1 MIVGLA
7 GLPGGLGVAT
17 VFELAEHWCGS
28 ALQRLQQAREALVEF
43 DAQAERA
50 VRAVDAIAE
59 AKVDQSQ
66 LVAGLAWSGTLRPA
80 LEFGRRASVRLAYVE
95 LNAMQRAAVLAAGFG
110 EPGVADAPGDSAGL
124 LRELD
129 EVTRELADLAGGRKA
144 STGQDLPGMLKQL
157 RDAPEPPLS
166 APKEVPALY
175 IPSEKR
181 GARWKTALWTVG
193 ILFVVALFSKNI
205 LIWLLLIAA
214 IGFFAAGAFITSNF
228 DEEQTARKGREVRKA
243 ADLKRQVEQLD
254 TRARRILAMIG
265 LRMRNRLNEFSDAAQ
280 HRIGPLLNTVD
291 APEASSTPDLLRLRP
306 SQVSPPFVSYL
317 ASQLQATPDG
327 GFLRDPLGDCDE
339 LEIVVDSGDDGGR
352 VGRALARAALGVIR
366 PGSGRFMFIE
376 PGRLAEA
383 YRVFGALN
391 DTPATRLGERLYVT
405 HVSELDS
412 AVNALRTFVGR
423 TKEAMTRETGQ
434 RVTDGAPEDM
444 EIALQR
450 AVVVLDRTEESYWPE
465 KDRRRLQEYF
475 GEVRGLAQVS
485 AREGSVLLISLRRP
499 SPAEDA
505 APVSPVRGARLLTA
519 SGAGPA
525 SIAYMAAD
533 SASEVASAC
542 DRWAKAA
549 KKADST
555 LRQKGARLDWSDT
568 EASDTRYGIE
578 VEIGRHGAG
587 RPARLVLGRDGGHH
601 AICIGRTGSG
611 KTNLFH
617 VIVSNL
623 VRRYSPTELELYLL
637 DFKEGVE
644 FAVYADL
651 ALPHC
656 RAVAIDADRGFGL
669 SVLAHLR
676 RELNRRASVFKT
688 AGVGITSLERYEES
702 TGRNMPRIV
711 LLIDEFQ
718 VLLQGEKMAGVATGA
733 AAAALEDL
741 VRRGRSFGLHVILGS
756 QTLAGRELTPATLG
770 QLAVRIVLPCS
781 APDAAMLL
789 GDQAI
794 SSQLRAPGDAIVW
807 SAGQGD
813 VSDANLAKIFASN
826 LDDLP
831 ELAETSRAH
840 MIDAGDTP
848 TAPFVFRGSGQ
859 NDLTEVMPHLRALL
873 AETRDKTAA
882 LFAVGAPTAF
892 GERPAGVFE
901 SRRGRNLLFVHRA
914 EEARGSFFYSAL
926 ESFLTLSNDCH
937 VYVCDLEQARDFA
950 GGSMSA
956 ALAAAFGERVQV
968 IEPANL
974 EACLAQLAAR
984 KGGPRSL
991 LAIAGAGRS
1000 NLVRSPVL
1008 AKLLGEG
1015 PEQGLHVLATCDSV
1029 RNLERFIERSSLTEF
1044 GMRALGAA
1052 TGADSQR
1059 LLDSSDAETLTAEQ
1073 QYLLHDDAAVGRL
1086 VRLQVLTS
1094 SIERGDTRQGE
1105 LEAEDA

>member
-1 MIVGLA
+1 
-7 GLPGGLGVAT
+7 VAT
-17 VFELAEHWCGS
+17 VFELSELWCAA
-28 ALQRLQQAREALVEF
+28 ALQRLQQARETIVEF

-50 VRAVDAIAE
+50 VRVVGEIAGS
-59 AKVDQSQ
+59 KVDHT
-66 LVAGLAWSGTLRPA
+66 LLLEGLAWSDKLPPEV
-80 LEFGRRASVRLAYVE
+80 EFARQSNVRLTFIE
-95 LNAMQRAAVLAAGFG
+95 LDAMQRAAALAAVFG
-110 EPGVADAPGDSAGL
+110 EPGQIEAGG
-124 LRELD
+124 EA
-129 EVTRELADLAGGRKA
+129 ADLLKDLDAVNRDIADIAGSRTVSIGL
-144 STGQDLPGMLKQL
+144 DLPSTLKQL
-157 RDAPEPPLS
+157 RDAPEPVLA
-166 APKEVPALY
+166 APKETPALY
-175 IPSEKR
+175 IPSAKR
-181 GARWKTALWTVG
+181 GARWKTALWTLG
-193 ILFVVALFSKNI
+193 ILFVVAFFSKNI
-205 LIWLLLIAA
+205 LFWTLLIAA
-214 IGFFAAGAFITSNF
+214 LGFFAAGAFITSNF
-228 DEEQTARKGREVRKA
+228 DEEQATRRGREVRKA

-254 TRARRILAMIG
+254 TRARRILALMI
-265 LRMRNRLNEFSDAAQ
+265 LKMQNRLSEFSDTAERCVA
-280 HRIGPLLNTVD
+280 PLVNTARLPGD
-291 APEASSTPDLLRLRP
+291 SITPELIQLRP
-306 SQVSPPFVSYL
+306 SQVSTPLVSYL
-317 ASQLQATPDG
+317 SSQLHASPDG

-339 LEIVVDSGDDGGR
+339 LEVVVDSGIDGGR
-352 VGRALARAALGVIR
+352 VGRAMARAALGVIR

-412 AVNALRTFVGR
+412 AVSALRTFVGR
-423 TKEAMTRETGQ
+423 TKEAMTRETGR
-434 RVTDGAPEDM
+434 RVTDGTTEIR

-450 AVVVLDRTEESYWPE
+450 AVVVLDRTEEGYWPE
-465 KDRRRLQEYF
+465 KDQRRLHEYYS
-475 GEVRGLAQVS
+475 EVQGLAQVG
-485 AREGSVLLISLRRP
+485 AREGSVLLISLWRSSHGRAA
-499 SPAEDA
+499 SPG
-505 APVSPVRGARLLTA
+505 SSIRGARLVTA
-519 SGAGPA
+519 PEAGLP
-525 SIAYMAAD
+525 SINYMAAD
-533 SASEVASAC
+533 NASDVASVC
-542 DRWAKAA
+542 DRWAQAA
-549 KKADST
+549 KKADSP

-578 VEIGRHGAG
+578 VEIGLHGAG

-623 VRRYSPTELELYLL
+623 VRRYSPMELELYLL

-656 RAVAIDADRGFGL
+656 KAVAIDADRGFGL

-676 RELNRRASVFKT
+676 RELNRRANVFKA

-702 TGRNMPRIV
+702 TGLNMPRIV

-733 AAAALEDL
+733 SAAALEDL

-770 QLAVRIVLPCS
+770 QLAVRVILPCS

-840 MIDAGDTP
+840 MIDAGTTP

-859 NDLTEVMPHLRALL
+859 NDLSEVIPHLRAQA
-873 AETRDKTAA
+873 AESRDKTAA
-882 LFAVGAPTAF
+882 LFALGAPTAF

-914 EEARGSFFYSAL
+914 EEARSSFFYSVL
-926 ESFLTLSNDCH
+926 ESVLTLNNACH
-937 VYVCDLEQARDFA
+937 VFVCDLEDARDFT

-956 ALAAAFGERVQV
+956 AMEAIFGNRVQI

-974 EACLAQLAAR
+974 ESSLAALAAR

-1000 NLVRSPVL
+1000 NLCRTPVF

-1029 RNLERFIERSSLTEF
+1029 RNLERFIERSSLSEF

-1059 LLDSSDAETLTAEQ
+1059 LLDSNDAETLTSEQ

-1086 VRLQVLTS
+1086 VRLQILTS
-1094 SIERGDTRQGE
+1094 SIERGYTREGE
-1105 LEAEDA
+1105 LETDHA